1 VPPGDD
7 SRRGSMNKMASG
19 MASACKSVSDSTKK
33 ATNKAAD
40 STKQFAKDAG
50 ASSKKRVQDVAELTS
65 KGAKDAFNSA
75 FSGLSWGEKFTV
87 RVSKWSQSWVT
98 HVAMLLL
105 LAGYTMLGGAM
116 FLYLEGDDE
125 KLITLKQKAAVSY
138 SRDELLRELYG
149 NCNDNQ
155 KTWMYKAKKAISPHE
170 LVIIEKGKDARFGY
184 ENGFNN
190 FWKSTFF
197 SSTIISTIGYGHMS
211 PSTFWGQFA
220 CIMYAL
226 VGIPVM
232 LIVLADFGKVLVRGL
247 RFIFKKIDQARNSA
261 CWRRVT
267 TSAPVKMVKRFLRKI
282 KKTICFCKR
291 KSKEEEEKEE
301 EDEDK
306 DGAPVPEDVLHL
318 PVKTALITLVVYIG
332 VGCLIFPLW
341 ENWSPWEAFYFV
353 FISISTVG
361 FGDIVPQHPG
371 FAMGTTLYFLFGLS
385 LAAMCIDIIKDKL
398 SLLFAEAKEKMSAK
412 LEKMKQEEAEKKKL
426 KEIAEEEKQ
435 NAEENNDGDETPK
448 KKKDSKTKKKFSLTG
463 SSQDSPV

>member
-1 VPPGDD
+1 
-7 SRRGSMNKMASG
+7 MNKMASG

-40 STKQFAKDAG
+40 STKQFGKDVG
-50 ASSKKRVQDVAELTS
+50 ASSKKKVMDVADFTS
-65 KGAKDAFNSA
+65 RGAKDAFNSA

-105 LAGYTMLGGAM
+105 LAGYTMLGG
-116 FLYLEGDDE
+116 FLFMYLEGDDE
-125 KLITLKQKAAVSY
+125 KLITLQQKAAVSY
-138 SRDELLRELYG
+138 SRDQLLKELLG
-149 NCNDNQ
+149 NCGNSRD
-155 KTWMYKAKKAISPHE
+155 TWMYKAKKAITPHE
-170 LVIIEKGKDARFGY
+170 LVIIEKGKDAQFGY

-190 FWKSTFF
+190 IWKSTFF

-211 PSTFWGQFA
+211 PATFWGQFA
-220 CIMYAL
+220 CILYAM

-247 RFIFKKIDQARNSA
+247 RFIFKKIDQAKNSA
-261 CWRRVT
+261 CWKRVT
-267 TSAPVKMVKRFLRKI
+267 TSVPVKMVKRSL
-282 KKTICFCKR
+282 KKAKRTVFFCK
-291 KSKEEEEKEE
+291 KKPDLDEEKEE
-301 EDEDK
+301 EEENAE
-306 DGAPVPEDVLHL
+306 APLAEDVLHL
-318 PVKTALITLVVYIG
+318 PVRTALMTLVVYIST
-332 VGCLIFPLW
+332 GCLIFPLW
-341 ENWSPWEAFYFV
+341 ENWTMWEAFYFV

-398 SLLFAEAKEKMSAK
+398 FVLFAEAKEKMSAK

-426 KEIAEEEKQ
+426 KEIEEEEKQ
-435 NAEENNDGDETPK
+435 NAEENSGEEVPSK
-448 KKKDSKTKKKFSLTG
+448 KRKDSKTKNKSLFG
-463 SSQDSPV
+463 GHSRDSPV